1 MKDEVD
7 LSPNHGWCVS
17 GDEPKG
23 TKISPEGYMQML
35 FELHIHQ
42 WSAQKYDDINVLAS
56 QLKAKMPK
64 EKEQDTFYP
73 S

>member
-42 WSAQKYDDINVLAS
+42 WSAQNYDEINVLAS
-56 QLKAKMPK
+56 
-64 EKEQDTFYP
+64 
-73 S
+73 